1 MKNYRPISLLS
12 NMYKLFTKIL
22 TQRLQK
28 QLDENQPIEQAGF
41 RSGYSTI
48 DHIHSINQL
57 IEKCTEYHKP
67 ICLAFVDYER
77 TIDSVETI
85 AVLNTLQNQGIDQ
98 TCIDVLARIYD
109 NGYARVDLHK
119 QGNAIP
125 LDLRRGVRQGDTIS
139 HKPFTACLE
148 DIFRNLNWSKR
159 GISVHDRKLNNLR
172 FADDV
177 ALIGENPQEIEEC
190 LSDLETESKKVGSKI
205 NMEKTKALRN
215 KLTAPYIVKVGSH
228 VIEEVDSYIYLS

>member
-1 MKNYRPISLLS
+1 MYKEKKIPEKWKESKLILIHKKGDNRSLKNYRPISLLS

-22 TQRLQK
+22 THRLQK

-67 ICLAFVDYER
+67 ICLAFVDYEKAF
-77 TIDSVETI
+77 DSVETN

-98 TCIDVLARIYD
+98 ICIDVLARIYE
-109 NGYARVDLHK
+109 NGYAKVDLHK

-125 LDLRRGVRQGDTIS
+125 IRRGVRQGDTIS
-139 HKPFTACLE
+139 PKLFTACLE
-148 DIFRNLNWSKR
+148 DIFRKLNWSKR
-159 GISVHDRKLNNLR
+159 GISIHGRKLNSLR

-177 ALIGENPQEIEEC
+177 ALMRREPSRKRGM
-190 LSDLETESKKVGSKI
+190 LKRSGAESKKVGLKI
-205 NMEKTKALRN
+205 NMEKKKN
-215 KLTAPYIVKVGSH
+215 
-228 VIEEVDSYIYLS
+228 